1 MLWHLSKIRGV
12 TKEIQMNT
20 IETKKQP
27 RLIRLPEVMNKVGLC
42 RTSIYM
48 LIAEGQFP
56 APRKLGRVSVWVEAE
71 IDQWISDVAGAKEGG
86 NR

>member
-1 MLWHLSKIRGV
+1 
-12 TKEIQMNT
+12 MNT

-48 LIAEGQFP
+48 LIAGGQFP
-56 APRKLGRVSVWVEAE
+56 TPRKLGRASLWIEAE
-71 IDQWISDVAGAKEGG
+71 IDQWISDVAQAQKGG
-86 NR
+86 GSVMRKAQ

>member
-1 MLWHLSKIRGV
+1 
-12 TKEIQMNT
+12 MNT

-48 LIAEGQFP
+48 LIAEGKFP
-56 APRKLGRVSVWVEAE
+56 APRILGRASLWVEAE
-71 IDQWISDVAGAKEGG
+71 IDQWISDVAQVEMGG
-86 NR
+86 NQ